1 MTNDALEI
9 AGESFNS
16 RLFIGTGKFSSGE
29 VLQQTV
35 RNCKSELV
43 TVAMKRANPRAWMTL
58 YSII

>member
-35 RNCKSELV
+35 RNCPFRTRYRGDETGK
-43 TVAMKRANPRAWMTL
+43 PRGHG
-58 YSII
+58 